1 MKENYGNL
9 EALKKLEEG
18 RKNTFTTE
26 QLIDEN
32 LKNVDGEN
40 RKEVTKRM
48 EEAFNRV
55 FKESEGKKIAIV
67 SHGAAIKFLLM
78 KWCSLNKENQIEYNK
93 EIISLN
99 SPGVIRLVFKDK
111 QLIELKQ
118 II

>member
-1 MKENYGNL
+1 MKENYGNI
-9 EALKKLEEG
+9 ESLKKLEKSK
-18 RKNTFTTE
+18 KNTFTIE

-48 EEAFNRV
+48 EESFNRV
-55 FKESEGKKIAIV
+55 FKENQGKKIAIV

-78 KWCSLNKENQIEYNK
+78 NWSSLNKENQIQYKN

>member
-18 RKNTFTTE
+18 RKNTFTIE

-32 LKNVDGEN
+32 LKNVDGEI

-48 EEAFNRV
+48 EESFNRV
-55 FKESEGKKIAIV
+55 FKENQGKKIAIV

-78 KWCSLNKENQIEYNK
+78 NWCNLNKENQIEYNK